1 MPQNSFSSETTD
13 NQKPVSESGLA
24 KRTWWTEFLYEL
36 AGVYLFVVR
45 FFKEL
50 FRPPYEFKEVLNQCY
65 VIGYKTLPLIAFTAY
80 VGGIVFTRQSRPSLE
95 SFGAVSW
102 LPSLVGVGIIRSLG
116 PLIAGLIG
124 AGKIASNIGAEL
136 GSMKVTEQID
146 AMEVSGTN
154 PFTYLVIT
162 RVLACSFMIPI
173 LVMFTDMI
181 ALLGGFTS
189 VHVGEGTSFAL
200 YFSQAFSTI
209 KMEDIFA
216 STLKSVLFGFAIGII
231 GCYKGFTSKKGTVGV
246 GKAAN
251 SAVVLSMFMVFVIDL
266 FTLQIMTLVRNLIY
280 S

>member
-1 MPQNSFSSETTD
+1 MDNTSLTREQ
-13 NQKPVSESGLA
+13 NQKTME
-24 KRTWWTEFLYEL
+24 KRRYRRPKWWTDLLVEL
-36 AGVYLFVVR
+36 AGLYQFIVR
-45 FFKEL
+45 FFREL
-50 FRPPYEFKEVLNQCY
+50 FQPPYEMKEVLNQCY
-65 VIGYKTLPLIAFTAY
+65 IIGYKTLPLIAFTAY

-154 PFTYLVIT
+154 PFTFLVIT
-162 RVLACSFMIPI
+162 RVLACSLMIPI
-173 LVMFTDMI
+173 LVMFCDMI
-181 ALLGGFTS
+181 ALMGGFTS
-189 VHVGEGTSFAL
+189 VYVGEGVSFSL
-200 YFSQAFSTI
+200 YFTQAFSTI

-216 STLKSVLFGFAIGII
+216 SSLKSVLFGFAIGII
-231 GCYKGFTSKKGTVGV
+231 GCYKGFHSQKGTVGV

-266 FTLQIMTLVRNLIY
+266 FTLQIMTFIRNLLY

>member
-1 MPQNSFSSETTD
+1 M
-13 NQKPVSESGLA
+13 NQDPVSSRPQPA
-24 KRTWWTEFLYEL
+24 KSASKGPKWWELFLTDL
-36 AGVYLFVVR
+36 AGIYKFIVR
-45 FFKEL
+45 FFKDL
-50 FRPPYEFKEVLNQCY
+50 FRPPYEMKEVINQCY
-65 VIGYKTLPLIAFTAY
+65 IIGYKTLPLIAFTAF

-146 AMEVSGTN
+146 AMEVSGTS
-154 PFTYLVIT
+154 PFTFLVIT
-162 RVLACSFMIPI
+162 RVLACSLMLPL
-173 LVMFTDMI
+173 LVIFTDI
-181 ALLGGFTS
+181 LALLGGFTS
-189 VHVGEGTSFAL
+189 VYVSESTSFPLFWAE
-200 YFSQAFSTI
+200 AFSTI

-216 STLKSVLFGFAIGII
+216 STLKSFLFGFAIGIV

-251 SAVVLSMFMVFVIDL
+251 SAVVISMFMIFVIDL
-266 FTLQIMTLVRNLIY
+266 FTLQIMTLVRTLIY
-280 S
+280 N

>member
-1 MPQNSFSSETTD
+1 M
-13 NQKPVSESGLA
+13 KPRYRRP
-24 KRTWWTEFLYEL
+24 KWWTEFLVEL
-36 AGVYLFVVR
+36 AGMYKFIVR
-45 FFKEL
+45 FFREL
-50 FRPPYEFKEVLNQCY
+50 FHPPYELKEVINQCY
-65 VIGYKTLPLIAFTAY
+65 LIGYKTLPLIAFTAY
-80 VGGIVFTRQSRPSLE
+80 IGGIVFTRQSRPSLE

-154 PFTYLVIT
+154 PFTFLVIT
-162 RVLACSFMIPI
+162 RVLACSLMIPI
-173 LVMFTDMI
+173 LVMFCDMI
-181 ALLGGFTS
+181 ALMGGFTS
-189 VHVGEGTSFAL
+189 VYVGEGVSFPL

-216 STLKSVLFGFAIGII
+216 SSLKSVLFGFAIGII
-231 GCYKGFTSKKGTVGV
+231 GCYKGYNSQKGTVGV

-266 FTLQIMTLVRNLIY
+266 FTLQIMTLVRNLLY

>member
-1 MPQNSFSSETTD
+1 MQDPSVTQTNSDAPSAR
-13 NQKPVSESGLA
+13 QKSQLKKPNI
-24 KRTWWTEFLYEL
+24 WNEFLVEL
-36 AGVYLFVVR
+36 AGMYQFIVR

-50 FRPPYEFKEVLNQCY
+50 FHPPYEMKEVLNQCY
-65 VIGYKTLPLIAFTAY
+65 LIGYKTLPLIAFTAY
-80 VGGIVFTRQSRPSLE
+80 IGGIVFTRQSRPSLE

-154 PFTYLVIT
+154 PFTFLVIT
-162 RVLACSFMIPI
+162 RVLACSLMIPI
-173 LVMFTDMI
+173 LVIFTDMI
-181 ALLGGFTS
+181 AMLGGFTS
-189 VHVGEGTSFAL
+189 VYVGEGTSFSL
-200 YFSQAFSTI
+200 YWQQAFSTI
-209 KMEDIFA
+209 KMEDVFA

-231 GCYKGFTSKKGTVGV
+231 GCYKGFHSKKGTVGV

-266 FTLQIMTLVRNLIY
+266 FTLQIMTFIRNLLY